1 MIYQL
6 LQLLNLWKHWDF
18 VEYMM
23 DSDRYAEFLKG
34 LGQLPADTVL
44 SEDPYYL
51 DDPINKVFI
60 EQLKSAK
67 PRAYGPAYNE
77 MSKAIQTAIGSAMS
91 GAQTAQ
97 EALDEAKEIVTPL
110 YDDFFNK

>member
-1 MIYQL
+1 
-6 LQLLNLWKHWDF
+6 
-18 VEYMM
+18 
-23 DSDRYAEFLKG
+23 
-34 LGQLPADTVL
+34 
-44 SEDPYYL
+44 
-51 DDPINKVFI
+51 
-60 EQLKSAK
+60 
-67 PRAYGPAYNE
+67 